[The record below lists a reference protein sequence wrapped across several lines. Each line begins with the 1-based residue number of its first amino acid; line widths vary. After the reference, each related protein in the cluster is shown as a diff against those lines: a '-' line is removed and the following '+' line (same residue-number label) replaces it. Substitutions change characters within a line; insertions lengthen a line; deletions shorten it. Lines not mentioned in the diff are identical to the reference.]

1 MSADFPR
8 RRFFVLMGAA
18 LCAGAFSP
26 LGVCAEAVKT
36 VSVDGSAQLEAFLS
50 HVSAAEGAFRQRVVD
65 RSGKLVNEAEGIF
78 AFRRPGAFLW
88 NYEKPW
94 KQQVVSDGQTLW
106 LYDEDLMQVTVKKV
120 SDALG
125 ATPAAVLFGSGT
137 LPKDWQTSSEA
148 GAVTLTPKEPQAGF
162 ESVKV
167 VFDASGN
174 PDSMLLRD
182 TFGQT
187 TEVKFLRFK
196 ALEQMNPDR
205 FRFVIPKG
213 VDVLQDA

>member
-18 LCAGAFSP
+18 LCACAFSP
-26 LGVCAEAVKT
+26 LGVSAEAVKT

-65 RSGKLVNEAEGIF
+65 RLGKLVNEAEGIF

-148 GAVTLTPKEPQAGF
+148 GAVMLTPKEPQAGF

-167 VFDASGN
+167 FFDASGN
-174 PDSMLLRD
+174 PDSMSLRD

>member
-106 LYDEDLMQVTVKKV
+106 LYDEDLMQVTVKKSPMRWAQRRQQFFSAAGRSRRIGRHRRRRV
-120 SDALG
+120 PSRSRLKSLRLG
-125 ATPAAVLFGSGT
+125 L
-137 LPKDWQTSSEA
+137 
-148 GAVTLTPKEPQAGF
+148 
-162 ESVKV
+162 
-167 VFDASGN
+167 N
-174 PDSMLLRD
+174 R
-182 TFGQT
+182 
-187 TEVKFLRFK
+187 
-196 ALEQMNPDR
+196 
-205 FRFVIPKG
+205 
-213 VDVLQDA
+213 

>member
-1 MSADFPR
+1 
-8 RRFFVLMGAA
+8 
-18 LCAGAFSP
+18 
-26 LGVCAEAVKT
+26 
-36 VSVDGSAQLEAFLS
+36 
-50 HVSAAEGAFRQRVVD
+50 
-65 RSGKLVNEAEGIF
+65 
-78 AFRRPGAFLW
+78 
-88 NYEKPW
+88 
-94 KQQVVSDGQTLW
+94 
-106 LYDEDLMQVTVKKV
+106 MQVTVKKV

-167 VFDASGN
+167 FFDASGN
-174 PDSMLLRD
+174 PDSMSLRD
-182 TFGQT
+182 TFGQP

-213 VDVLQDA
+213 GDVLQDA

>member
-1 MSADFPR
+1 M
-8 RRFFVLMGAA
+8 
-18 LCAGAFSP
+18 
-26 LGVCAEAVKT
+26 
-36 VSVDGSAQLEAFLS
+36 
-50 HVSAAEGAFRQRVVD
+50 
-65 RSGKLVNEAEGIF
+65 N
-78 AFRRPGAFLW
+78 
-88 NYEKPW
+88 
-94 KQQVVSDGQTLW
+94 QQVVSDGQKHW
-106 LYDEDLMQVTVKKV
+106 HYDEYQIQVTVKKV

-167 VFDASGN
+167 FFDASGN
-174 PDSMLLRD
+174 PDSMSLRD

>member
-1 MSADFPR
+1 MSAY
-8 RRFFVLMGAA
+8 VCVVGAVN
-18 LCAGAFSP
+18 LDICGCP
-26 LGVCAEAVKT
+26 EKKLI
-36 VSVDGSAQLEAFLS
+36 
-50 HVSAAEGAFRQRVVD
+50 FRD
-65 RSGKLVNEAEGIF
+65 SN
-78 AFRRPGAFLW
+78 P
-88 NYEKPW
+88 
-94 KQQVVSDGQTLW
+94 
-106 LYDEDLMQVTVKKV
+106 
-120 SDALG
+120 
-125 ATPAAVLFGSGT
+125 
-137 LPKDWQTSSEA
+137 

-174 PDSMLLRD
+174 PDSMSLRD

>member
-8 RRFFVLMGAA
+8 RRFIVLMGAA
-18 LCAGAFSP
+18 LCACAFSP
-26 LGVCAEAVKT
+26 LGVSAEAVKT

-65 RSGKLVNEAEGIF
+65 RLGKLVNEAEGIF

-120 SDALG
+120 SRWAQRRQPFFSAAGRSRRIGRHRRRRVPSCSRLKSLRLG
-125 ATPAAVLFGSGT
+125 L
-137 LPKDWQTSSEA
+137 
-148 GAVTLTPKEPQAGF
+148 
-162 ESVKV
+162 
-167 VFDASGN
+167 N
-174 PDSMLLRD
+174 R
-182 TFGQT
+182 
-187 TEVKFLRFK
+187 
-196 ALEQMNPDR
+196 
-205 FRFVIPKG
+205 
-213 VDVLQDA
+213 

>member
-26 LGVCAEAVKT
+26 RGVCAEAVKT
-36 VSVDGSAQLEAFLS
+36 EAFLS

-174 PDSMLLRD
+174 PDSMSLRD

>member
-18 LCAGAFSP
+18 LCACAFSP
-26 LGVCAEAVKT
+26 LGVSAEAVKT

-120 SDALG
+120 SDA
-125 ATPAAVLFGSGT
+125 
-137 LPKDWQTSSEA
+137 
-148 GAVTLTPKEPQAGF
+148 
-162 ESVKV
+162 
-167 VFDASGN
+167 
-174 PDSMLLRD
+174 
-182 TFGQT
+182 
-187 TEVKFLRFK
+187 
-196 ALEQMNPDR
+196 
-205 FRFVIPKG
+205 
-213 VDVLQDA
+213 

>member
-8 RRFFVLMGAA
+8 RRFFVLIGAA

-26 LGVCAEAVKT
+26 LGVSAEAVKP

-137 LPKDWQTSSEA
+137 LPKD
-148 GAVTLTPKEPQAGF
+148 
-162 ESVKV
+162 
-167 VFDASGN
+167 
-174 PDSMLLRD
+174 SMSLRD

-213 VDVLQDA
+213 VDVLKDA